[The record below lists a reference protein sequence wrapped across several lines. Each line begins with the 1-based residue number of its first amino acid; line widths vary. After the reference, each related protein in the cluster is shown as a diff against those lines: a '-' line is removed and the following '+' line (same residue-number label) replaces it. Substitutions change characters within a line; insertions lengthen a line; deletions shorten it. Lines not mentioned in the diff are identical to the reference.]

1 MNVIGERGG
10 VSPPVCSPL
19 DRGADAAPLACL
31 SREINMVERYRRR
44 KGQSKLLGNHQ
55 KCWLWG
61 RHVVLETLR
70 AARWPMLELFVDD
83 ELSSEE
89 IGLAYDLMVQGKQ
102 CDLTRCSAERLT
114 ALCHSR
120 EHQGFLAKM
129 AEFPY
134 DQAEDVV
141 VSAKASPLFAILDGL
156 QDPHNFG
163 AVIRSAHVLGVDALF
178 VPTRGQV
185 EVTAQVARSSA
196 GAVNHI
202 RIAQADDLVALAARL
217 RARGVRVIGTSQ
229 RAMHP
234 IYECDLSGSIAVVI
248 GNEGT
253 GIRNELLSA
262 CDELVTIPQFGA
274 IESLNAAVSA
284 GILFYEAQRQRAEP
298 GRKPKAEGR

>member
-1 MNVIGERGG
+1 
-10 VSPPVCSPL
+10 
-19 DRGADAAPLACL
+19 
-31 SREINMVERYRRR
+31 MVERYRRR
-44 KGQSKLLGNHQ
+44 KGQTSLLGNHQ

-70 AARWPMLELFVDD
+70 AARWPVLELH
-83 ELSSEE
+83 LSE
-89 IGLAYDLMVQGKQ
+89 GLPEADIAAAEQWSQSSDAV
-102 CDLTRCSAERLT
+102 LTIEPCERLT
-114 ALCHSR
+114 QLSHSR

-134 DQAEDVV
+134 DRVDDVL
-141 VSAKASPLFAILDGL
+141 AATKAQPLFAILDGL

-178 VPTRGQV
+178 VPIRGQV

-202 RIAQADDLVALAARL
+202 RIAQTGDLVTLAAQL
-217 RARGVRVIGTSQ
+217 RSRGVRVIGTSQ
-229 RAMHP
+229 RAVHP
-234 IYECDLSGSIAVVI
+234 IYESDLSGAIAVVI

-253 GIRNELLSA
+253 GIRDELLSA

-274 IESLNAAVSA
+274 VESLNAAVSA
-284 GILFYEAQRQRAEP
+284 GILFYEVQRQRH
-298 GRKPKAEGR
+298 GLRPKAVPTAHG